1 MTSPRTLRTALGRG
15 SRPGRVV
22 TASEKDL
29 PAPSLIE
36 VTTSRD
42 TAGGASR
49 GPGDAGTTRNQARA
63 GVVRGLASPSLPDY
77 GAPRSDPGHQA
88 PVQVLNMDI
97 EP

>member
-1 MTSPRTLRTALGRG
+1 MTSPRTRRTALGRG

-42 TAGGASR
+42 TAGSASR
-49 GPGDAGTTRNQARA
+49 GPGA
-63 GVVRGLASPSLPDY
+63 PSLPDY
-77 GAPRSDPGHQA
+77 GAHRSDPGHQA